1 MSKSCLL
8 KLDPHAQLLWSHS
21 STLTSSLNWS
31 CQLQGSTFIDTTVFV
46 LWHDL
51 LLDFLDFV
59 LLKCFNCFI
68 FHASHAWLHE
78 YTVLFARLFQFTF
91 LIFSYS
97 SLFLYL
103 ISLCGFLF
111 FLFLFSCPHHCSDL
125 VHFCVK
131 ILLFCL
137 YLLSVFSLEL
147 CKVIL
152 FFPCVCLYFLV
163 PAFSLVPQ
171 PLDFDAKQC
180 STVITAVNVLDW
192 CLHSWAQ

>member
-1 MSKSCLL
+1 MHLMLAC
-8 KLDPHAQLLWSHS
+8 
-21 STLTSSLNWS
+21 TSIQYSL
-31 CQLQGSTFIDTTVFV
+31 
-46 LWHDL
+46 
-51 LLDFLDFV
+51 
-59 LLKCFNCFI
+59 
-68 FHASHAWLHE
+68 
-78 YTVLFARLFQFTF
+78 LFAHLFHFTF

-111 FLFLFSCPHHCSDL
+111 FLFLFSCPHCSDL

-131 ILLFCL
+131 IPLFCL

-147 CKVIL
+147 CMVIL

-163 PAFSLVPQ
+163 PAFGLIPQ

-192 CLHSWAQ
+192 CLHSWAQYIFFKNGDIENGQLYPELQRFKNVLK